1 MSGIQTPYAY
11 QYETVAASATAQV
24 LGGTGATGDYV
35 HRLIISNVT
44 VATAS
49 VTLID
54 GSTSIVLQTG
64 AATLVAGVA
73 SIEVNARSSTGP
85 WKITTGAGATVVA
98 VGIFSA

>member
-1 MSGIQTPYAY
+1 MSGTQNPYRY
-11 QYETVAASATAQV
+11 QYETVAASVTAQV

-35 HRLIISNVT
+35 HRLIINVIT
-44 VATAS
+44 VASAG

-54 GSTSIVLQTG
+54 GSTSIVIS
-64 AATLVAGVA
+64 AAA
-73 SIEVNARSSTGP
+73 SAVLGPISLELNMLSATGP

>member
-1 MSGIQTPYAY
+1 MSGVSNPYRY

-35 HRLIISNVT
+35 HRLIISVVT
-44 VATAS
+44 AAS
-49 VTLID
+49 SGVTLID
-54 GSTSIVLQTG
+54 GSTSIVLLTG
-64 AATLVAGVA
+64 AATNTLGVY
-73 SIEVNARSSTGP
+73 SIEVNALSATGP

>member
-1 MSGIQTPYAY
+1 MSGVSQPYAY

-24 LGGTGATGDYV
+24 LGGTGAVGDYI
-35 HRLIISNVT
+35 HRLIISVVS
-44 VATAS
+44 VATAG

-54 GSTSIVLQTG
+54 GSTSIVLLTG
-64 AATLVAGVA
+64 AASNVPGVY
-73 SIEVNARSSTGP
+73 SIEVNALSSTGP